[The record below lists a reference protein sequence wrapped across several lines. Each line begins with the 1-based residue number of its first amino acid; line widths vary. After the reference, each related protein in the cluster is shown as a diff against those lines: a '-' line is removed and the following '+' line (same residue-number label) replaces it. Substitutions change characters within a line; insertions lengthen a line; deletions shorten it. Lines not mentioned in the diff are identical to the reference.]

1 MRALGAG
8 AVAIALTFGAGL
20 GAEATLEA
28 SAAAI
33 ENAAAQTDGTRVV
46 VGHLSRKLGISAEAL
61 RQQRTRSALGWG
73 DVLIANYLAA
83 AARRTFDETVAE
95 HQGGK
100 TWNEVAESHHVAAS
114 ELLQYVRESED
125 AVEQRSEDKGPSK
138 TESAPAPSHSP
149 GGAGGGS
156 GGGGHRRY

>member
-33 ENAAAQTDGTRVV
+33 ENAAAQPDGTRVV
-46 VGHLSRKLGISAEAL
+46 VGHLSRKLGISAEVL

-73 DVLIANYLAA
+73 DVLIANYLATA
-83 AARRTFDETVAE
+83 AKRTFDETVAE

-100 TWNEVAESHHVAAS
+100 TWSEVAESHQVSAA

-138 TESAPAPSHSP
+138 TGSAPSHSP

>member
-8 AVAIALTFGAGL
+8 ALAIALTFGADQ

-33 ENAAAQTDGTRVV
+33 ENAAAQPDGTRVV
-46 VGHLSRKLGISAEAL
+46 IGHLSA
-61 RQQRTRSALGWG
+61 T
-73 DVLIANYLAA
+73 
-83 AARRTFDETVAE
+83 RTFDEPVAE

-114 ELLQYVRESED
+114 ELLQYVRDSED

-138 TESAPAPSHSP
+138 TGSASSHSP

>member
-8 AVAIALTFGAGL
+8 AVAIAVTFGVGL

-33 ENAAAQTDGTRVV
+33 ENATAQPDGTRVV
-46 VGHLSRKLGISAEAL
+46 VGHLSRKLGISAEVL
-61 RQQRTRSALGWG
+61 RQERARSALGWG
-73 DVLIANYLAA
+73 DVLIANYLATA
-83 AARRTFDETVAE
+83 AKRTFDETVAE

-100 TWNEVAESHHVAAS
+100 TWNEVAESHQVPAS
-114 ELLQYVRESED
+114 ELLRYVQESED

-138 TESAPAPSHSP
+138 TGSAPPSHSP